1 MSDYRLNGL
10 LWAIGL
16 VASGVLILLFNFDVL
31 GGDPPVARYG
41 LAAAM
46 ALGGLGF
53 FAAFLASRH
62 NWWRLIPGWTL
73 LALAGMVY
81 IGTLANA
88 SPTLTA
94 ALLFLGLALAFGHVY
109 LLRRDEHWW
118 AIIPGGFMLVLG
130 LVIVLSDILPL
141 QMLGALLFAGMGL
154 VFCLLYL
161 LGDRRRQWW
170 TLIPG
175 AVLLIFGLFVLAQ
188 DGEGSN
194 PLIRWWPLLLVLLG
208 LGIGW
213 RQTRPSP
220 AEKLTVNTAPRPA
233 SVPHSATSAPLLP
246 ERGTLGEYTHPAPGA
261 SVEVLPDPN
270 DEQDHVT
277 PR

>member
-1 MSDYRLNGL
+1 MSDYRLNGP

-31 GGDPPVARYG
+31 GGDPPVARYA

-53 FAAFLASRH
+53 FAAFLASRQ

-81 IGTLANA
+81 VGTLANA

-130 LVIVLSDILPL
+130 LVIALSDSLPL

-175 AVLLIFGLFVLAQ
+175 TVLLIFGLFVLAQ
-188 DGEGSN
+188 DGERSN
-194 PLIRWWPLLLVLLG
+194 PLIRWWPLLLILIG

-213 RQTRPSP
+213 RQTRRSAP
-220 AEKLTVNTAPRPA
+220 EKLTVNTAPRP
-233 SVPHSATSAPLLP
+233 SSPLLT
-246 ERGTLGEYTHPAPGA
+246 ERGTLGEYTQPAPGA
-261 SVEVLPDPN
+261 SVELLADPE
-270 DEQDHVT
+270 DGQDHVT
-277 PR
+277 PQ